1 MPHVTGHAD
10 DVVHDEVVSDDA
22 TGRRT
27 VVTER
32 RAGSDHYGTT
42 MSERT
47 DVVNSGRHWYEFDLA
62 GRINTVLFA
71 LLAGLETLL
80 ALRFTFLAFG
90 ANPNSG
96 FVDFIYDFSGFFME
110 PFENAF
116 ANRTWDEGIIEVN
129 ALLAMGVYAL
139 IFGVIAMLIAALV
152 PRMSGYRDD
161 DLDGTYRRSRVTHSS
176 GH

>member
-1 MPHVTGHAD
+1 MPHITGHQE
-10 DVVHDEVVSDDA
+10 DVVHDARGDS
-22 TGRRT
+22 RR

-32 RAGSDHYGTT
+32 RTIDDGGNAVYDQRVDTVGT
-42 MSERT
+42 
-47 DVVNSGRHWYEFDLA
+47 GRHWYEFDLA

-80 ALRFTFLAFG
+80 ALRFTLFAFG
-90 ANPNSG
+90 ANSNSG
-96 FVDFIYDFSGFFME
+96 FVDFIYDFSGFFIE

-129 ALLAMGVYAL
+129 TLLAMGVYFL
-139 IFGVIAMLIAALV
+139 IFAVIAMLIAAIV
-152 PRMSGYRDD
+152 PRIGGYRDD
-161 DLDGTYRRSRVTHSS
+161 GTDATYRRTRVTHS